1 MVRNPPG
8 AENVDAIHDDLMTA
22 RELAGHLGVRPG
34 TILDWH
40 RQGKIPGRRLS
51 HKVLR
56 FSLRD
61 VVNALE
67 TRHATCRQGGGHVG

>member
-1 MVRNPPG
+1 VETIRD
-8 AENVDAIHDDLMTA
+8 ELLTA
-22 RELAGHLGVRPG
+22 PVLAAHLGVKPATVLG
-34 TILDWH
+34 WH

-61 VVNALE
+61 VLTALE
-67 TRHATCRQGGGHVG
+67 ARQAAPGQEGSHVS

>member
-1 MVRNPPG
+1 MVRTPPG
-8 AENVDAIHDDLMTA
+8 APSGETIRDELLTA
-22 RELAGHLGVRPG
+22 QELAGHLGVKPATVLG
-34 TILDWH
+34 WH

-61 VVNALE
+61 VLAALE
-67 TRHATCRQGGGHVG
+67 GRQAARQEGGGYVA